1 MLLQLNLLQL
11 EVAEAAF
18 ENLTVDEAFNTNPN
32 VINATLTQ
40 PQISQTFLN
49 SQFQGDLS
57 QQLLN
62 LINSKLDSF
71 KNEIDVKLNKF
82 ISNHDNYE
90 NKSVM
95 RNTP

>member
-1 MLLQLNLLQL
+1 VLLQLNLLQL

-82 ISNHDNYE
+82 ISNHEIKKIKAPQN
-90 NKSVM
+90 
-95 RNTP
+95 